1 MFLMSALAIIV
12 IALLIFLYYVYLGG
26 DEMSF
31 KGFLKIGTI
40 SVIAI
45 AAVISSL
52 VCLNRINPGEV
63 GIVVDLFGSEKG
75 VEQKELTVGMHWIAP
90 WKDLYLFP
98 IYEQNHQWRENEAF
112 SFQTAEGLSVTADIG
127 ITFNLVPNR
136 IPELFAKYRR
146 GMEEITHLFIRN
158 NIRDAINRAAC
169 KMRIDELYGPKK
181 EDFFRE
187 VHSQVQAE
195 LEPLGFN
202 ISHLYIIGQFHVPET
217 VMAALNKKI
226 EAIQRSQQRENELK
240 EAEAEA
246 RKEIAKSEGLARS
259 RMISAKADA
268 DAVLLEA
275 ESKAKANALV
285 NKSLTPELIQ
295 SDFVSKWNGQMP
307 TVVSDKNMMM
317 LNLGDKK

>member
-1 MFLMSALAIIV
+1 MFLMTALSV
-12 IALLIFLYYVYLGG
+12 IGIGALIFIWSIFFGG
-26 DEMSF
+26 PIKTVIVSV
-31 KGFLKIGTI
+31 LAA
-40 SVIAI
+40 SVILCCI
-45 AAVISSL
+45 

-98 IYEQNHQWRENEAF
+98 IYEQNHQWKDSEAF

-127 ITFNLVPNR
+127 ITFNLIPSR

-187 VHSQVQAE
+187 VHYQVQEE

-202 ISHLYIIGQFHVPET
+202 ISHLYIIGQFHVPTT
-217 VMAALNKKI
+217 VMEALNKKI

-275 ESKAKANALV
+275 ESKAKANLLV
-285 NKSLTPELIQ
+285 NKSLTPELIR
-295 SDFVSKWNGQMP
+295 SDFVNKWNGIMP
-307 TVVSDKNMMM
+307 RVVSDKNFMM
-317 LNLGDKK
+317 LPFESEDK